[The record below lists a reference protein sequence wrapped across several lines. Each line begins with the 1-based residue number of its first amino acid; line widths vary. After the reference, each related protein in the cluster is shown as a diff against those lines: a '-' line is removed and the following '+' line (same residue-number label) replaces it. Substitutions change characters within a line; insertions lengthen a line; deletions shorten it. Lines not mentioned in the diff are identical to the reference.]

1 MTDFVHLSI
10 SAALLVMIGLLVPC
24 IYRLWQGP
32 TSADRVQVIDTVTT
46 LLIGI
51 MLNGM
56 TMLNLTYTAQNVIKA
71 LILLFA
77 LVLDTLIN
85 PRDEQ
90 TAQQGDI

>member
-32 TSADRVQVIDTVTT
+32 TSADRLQVIDTVTT

-51 MLNGM
+51 IVVL
-56 TMLNLTYTAQNVIKA
+56 A
-71 LILLFA
+71 LRRNDFMFVDVAIALAAFA
-77 LVLDTLIN
+77 FISTLALARYISEG
-85 PRDEQ
+85 RVF
-90 TAQQGDI
+90 